1 MFSRVEIHVR
11 NKVNVIANVR
21 FLVSLGIGGL
31 EGTGTILT
39 ETQVPH
45 TKSGDPARTFQVV
58 LRISID
64 KDGISGKIRQDDE
77 NVSFQPQ

>member
-21 FLVSLGIGGL
+21 FLVSLGIGDL

-45 TKSGDPARTFQVV
+45 SMLFGTEPFTV
-58 LRISID
+58 
-64 KDGISGKIRQDDE
+64 
-77 NVSFQPQ
+77 